1 MQHADIDLLY
11 ITNTKQCVSEKLT
24 FFVNLFSKK
33 YINSLFYLL
42 SLNEYKKY
50 CQNIK
55 KKNNLHNI
63 ISIK

>member
-42 SLNEYKKY
+42 SVGEYKKY
-50 CQNIK
+50 SQNIK
-55 KKNNLHNI
+55 KE
-63 ISIK
+63 